1 MNPQMIMIAVITFLH
16 DFFTAVW
23 IGGLFVLLFSTLP
36 GLKKAGF
43 DIKVT
48 QETALLIQ
56 NRMQPFVIVS
66 IIGVIL
72 TGILL
77 SRSSGQVNGFFS
89 FSSQYTTILSI
100 KHIFSVLMVLL
111 AVTRTIVLN
120 KSKNSKSKKLGKISA
135 ACLVANFT
143 SGIIVLFLSAMLS
156 VMP

>member
-1 MNPQMIMIAVITFLH
+1 MNPQMIMTAVITFLH

-36 GLKKAGF
+36 GLKKAGL
-43 DIKVT
+43 DMKVT
-48 QETALLIQ
+48 QKTALLIQ
-56 NRMQPFVIVS
+56 KRMQPFVIIS
-66 IIGVIL
+66 IIGIII
-72 TGILL
+72 TGIQL
-77 SRSSGQVNGFFS
+77 SIGGGRVNGFFS
-89 FSSQYTTILSI
+89 FSSRYTTILSI

-111 AVTRTIVLN
+111 AATRTVVLN
-120 KSKNSKSKKLGKISA
+120 KSKKSQSKKLGKISA

>member
-48 QETALLIQ
+48 QKTALLIQ

-72 TGILL
+72 TGIQL
-77 SRSSGQVNGFFS
+77 SLSGGRVNGFFS
-89 FSSQYTTILSI
+89 FSSGYATILSI
-100 KHIFSVLMVLL
+100 KHIFSALMVLL